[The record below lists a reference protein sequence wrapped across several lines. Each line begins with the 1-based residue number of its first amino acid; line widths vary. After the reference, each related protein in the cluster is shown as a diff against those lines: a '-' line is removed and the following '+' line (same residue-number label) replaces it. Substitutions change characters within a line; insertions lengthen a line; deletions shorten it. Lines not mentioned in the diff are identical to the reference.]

1 METFNEIIA
10 ENIGLALERSGLTQ
24 LELAKRANISP
35 VSLNKVIKRKRPAGK
50 AMVKAIA
57 EALGL
62 SEADLINARFATEQS
77 TQQPLTLAPETVKSL
92 ASELNKFILPPMTS
106 DEAKTLELLKE
117 DARAAKLF
125 SLFLK
130 LSERGRD
137 LLIRKAEDLL
147 EIHPAP
153 PRDR

>member
-1 METFNEIIA
+1 M
-10 ENIGLALERSGLTQ
+10 
-24 LELAKRANISP
+24 ELAKRANISP

-62 SEADLINARFATEQS
+62 SEADLISARFATEQS

>member
-1 METFNEIIA
+1 MEKLDEIFISTVRS
-10 ENIGLALERSGLTQ
+10 ILRER
-24 LELAKRANISP
+24 K
-35 VSLNKVIKRKRPAGK
+35 IKRKDLAEKIEITPQHFSKVMNGK
-50 AMVKAIA
+50 KPLPKTLERAIA
-57 EALGL
+57 RELGI
-62 SEADLINARFATEQS
+62 DLGAPAAQS
-77 TQQPLTLAPETVKSL
+77 APVTLAPETVKSL